1 MQRADSLE
9 KTLML
14 GNIEGKRKKESK
26 MAVAERQR
34 KRKACENGTKEN
46 PWTEVRTLG
55 ETNMP
60 PSWLAQFA

>member
-1 MQRADSLE
+1 
-9 KTLML
+9 
-14 GNIEGKRKKESK
+14 
-26 MAVAERQR
+26 MAVAERQT